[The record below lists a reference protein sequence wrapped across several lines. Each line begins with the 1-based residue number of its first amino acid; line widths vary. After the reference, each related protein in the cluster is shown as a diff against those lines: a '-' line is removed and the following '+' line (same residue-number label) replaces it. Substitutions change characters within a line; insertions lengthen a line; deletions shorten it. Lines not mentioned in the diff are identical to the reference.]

1 MNRLGEIK
9 EKVWKWFSHLR
20 NTTAVKNGKDRIF
33 EAAVFL
39 YRHWSIIDFEQKVLF
54 DQKAIS
60 DFTDAMSRLDRYF
73 FKFWKKISKTF
84 FSNGNTIEVDEA
96 TRQLLAGEAYLS
108 LDRIPPEFLQK
119 PAKLQNRHSD
129 EKFKVILYLEIQS
142 NAFLGRSR
150 LLQTNIQ
157 CWVQAQTT
165 GKKSTRSGKKA
176 KTRPSLVTFM
186 SIWLS
191 NHSPEFLVQFLP
203 SLFISFAHTHCP
215 NRFHLLQRKIKK
227 NSWKNW
233 D

>member
-1 MNRLGEIK
+1 MVQSPAKYDRCKKRKRQNIWSSSLSIPTLVNHRFWAEGSIRSK
-9 EKVWKWFSHLR
+9 SHQR
-20 NTTAVKNGKDRIF
+20 FYWCYVETR
-33 EAAVFL
+33 
-39 YRHWSIIDFEQKVLF
+39 QVLF
-54 DQKAIS
+54 QA
-60 DFTDAMSRLDRYF
+60 SRN
-73 FKFWKKISKTF
+73 ISKTF

-129 EKFKVILYLEIQS
+129 EKFKVIFYLEVQS
-142 NAFLGRSR
+142 NHFLGRSR

-191 NHSPEFLVQFLP
+191 NHSPRILSPISPFFVYFIRTHTLP
-203 SLFISFAHTHCP
+203 QPLSFAAE
-215 NRFHLLQRKIKK
+215 KK
-227 NSWKNW
+227 
-233 D
+233 